1 MTVSAIVVNYHT
13 SSLLKGLCS
22 SVRGQ
27 DPLSE
32 LIIVNNCP
40 EEISVRELTEA
51 GGIPVRVLQNDTNL
65 GFGAAVNRALKVV
78 EENYALI
85 INPDARLMPG
95 CVEAMVD
102 ACEEYS
108 SPLAGPRFYWDDE
121 KIFRLPPATGDSL
134 WFGFGTESAGHFDL
148 DAQLLSFYWILR
160 HDRFWSMNEPFFE
173 PFLSGACLLVSTSWA
188 GKMGNKLFD
197 ERFFLYYEDT
207 DLCVRAMAQ
216 GISPLCVPLAGVI
229 HYWDQS
235 PCPSLSKAGLM
246 GKARSLYMQKH
257 YGGSHYLKEVRDRPG
272 QDWKKTDIECG
283 INLPVFDT
291 GIFGAGCS
299 DLYLEFG
306 LNSFFVPFAQ
316 ARVVETD
323 FSLPA
328 SIWNRLFPGD
338 YFFRLR
344 SQTSGTKKIWKWN
357 KK

>member
-207 DLCVRAMAQ
+207 DLCVRAMAE
-216 GISPLCVPLAGVI
+216 GISPLCVPGAEVV

-246 GKARSLYMQKH
+246 GKARSQFMKKH
-257 YGGSHYLKEVRDRPG
+257 YGFCETEILEQGDSGCKADVID
-272 QDWKKTDIECG
+272 CG
-283 INLPVFDT
+283 VNLPVFDT
-291 GIFGAGCS
+291 GDLGCGDS
-299 DLYLEFG
+299 NFFLEFG

-316 ARVVETD
+316 AKVERTCFVMPESVLD
-323 FSLPA
+323 RLSL
-328 SIWNRLFPGD
+328 GE
-338 YFFRLR
+338 YYFRLR
-344 SQTSGTKKIWKWN
+344 SRKSGEKKIWKWT
-357 KK
+357 KQ